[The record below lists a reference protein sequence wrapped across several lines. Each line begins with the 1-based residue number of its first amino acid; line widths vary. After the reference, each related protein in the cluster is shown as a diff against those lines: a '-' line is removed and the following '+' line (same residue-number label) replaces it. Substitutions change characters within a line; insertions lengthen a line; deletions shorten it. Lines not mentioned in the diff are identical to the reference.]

1 MDVELARTFLAV
13 VAAGNFVGA
22 AERLHVTQSTVSAR
36 IQTLERQLGVML
48 LQRHRNGTAVTAA
61 GQRFMRHAKSLVR
74 TLEQARHDVGLPAGY
89 CGSLTVRG
97 RIGLWDGFLPRWV
110 EWMRSEMPDT
120 SLRMEIGFEEDIM
133 QGLIQ
138 GTIDI
143 GLMYTPENRPGL
155 GIERLFDETLLL
167 VSTERNSDWSND
179 NYVHIDWGPEFEAQF
194 ATHFPEVAP
203 PALLASVGW
212 LGLQQILLSGGAGF
226 FTRRMVTPHIDAGRL
241 WQIHDAPIFTLPA
254 YLVYPQDRRD
264 DSMLRALEGLR
275 VLSAQEK

>member
-22 AERLHVTQSTVSAR
+22 ATRLHVTQSTVSAR
-36 IQTLERQLGVML
+36 IQTLERQLGVVL

-97 RIGLWDGFLPRWV
+97 RIGLWDGFLPKWV

-138 GTIDI
+138 GTVDI

-167 VSTERNSDWSND
+167 VSTERDNDWNND

-194 ATHFPEVAP
+194 ATHFLEAAP

-212 LGLQQILLSGGAGF
+212 LGLQQILITGGSGF
-226 FTRRMVTPHIDAGRL
+226 FTRRMVTPHIAAGRL
-241 WQIHDAPIFTLPA
+241 WQIPNAPIFTLPA

-275 VLSAQEK
+275 VMGTQER